1 MSRLQEVSPNAE
13 IVAKDAALAVNIAAA
28 SGLQNVLKS
37 NLGPRGTLKML
48 VGGAGQIKL
57 TKDGNVLLHE
67 MQIQHPTA
75 ALIARTA
82 TAQDEVTGDGTT
94 STVLLCGELLK
105 QAHRYTTEG
114 LHPRVIAD
122 GFDIARDATLAF
134 LEEFKVDYAP
144 KSNSDESAAAV
155 VSDDDATNDIEND
168 SSTTT
173 TNKVL
178 QDRELLTCLASTSL
192 KTKLEH
198 DLADQIATAV
208 VDAIQCIAPKNYTT
222 NTPVDLNMVEI
233 MTMQRKLGSDSRF
246 VNGLVLDHGGRH
258 PDMPKVLMNCHIM
271 TCNVTF
277 EYEKTEVQSGFFY
290 SNADE
295 REKLVESERKWLDER
310 CRAVVDFKRSVCKEG
325 ESFVMINQKGI
336 DPLSLDIFAKEGIL
350 CLRRAKRRNME
361 RLTLACGGS
370 PIHSVED
377 LDADML
383 GFAGKVSE
391 VTLGDDKFTF
401 VEECQH
407 PKSCTLLLQG
417 PNSHTID
424 QIKDAVRDGLRA
436 VKNAIEDQAVVPGAG
451 AFELAAA
458 MHLRNVVAKATKG
471 RAKLGVE
478 AYAEALLVIPK
489 TLAENSGF
497 DVQDCILN
505 LTDAREDSDCT
516 LAVGLDCTSG
526 DPMIPADEGVWD
538 NVRVKRQC
546 LHLSTVLA
554 SQLLLVDEVMRAGK
568 QMGKIPEGADDM

>member
-1 MSRLQEVSPNAE
+1 MSRLQELAPNAE

-105 QAHRYTTEG
+105 QAHRYTSEG

-122 GFDIARDATLAF
+122 GFDIARDATLKF
-134 LEEFKVDYAP
+134 LEEFKVDYSSSSP
-144 KSNSDESAAAV
+144 KNNDNDN
-155 VSDDDATNDIEND
+155 DDDDEPTP
-168 SSTTT
+168 
-173 TNKVL
+173 NKVL
-178 QDRELLTCLASTSL
+178 QDRELLNCLASTSL

-198 DLADQIATAV
+198 DLADQIATAI
-208 VDAIQCIAPKNYTT
+208 VDAIQCIAPLDTT
-222 NTPVDLNMVEI
+222 QSPVDLNMVEI
-233 MTMQRKLGSDSRF
+233 MTMQRKLGTDSRF

-258 PDMPKVLMNCHIM
+258 PDMPKVLHNCHIM

-290 SNADE
+290 SNAEE

-310 CRAVVDFKRSVCKEG
+310 CRAVVDFKRSVCKDG

-377 LDADML
+377 LDPDML

-391 VTLGDDKFTF
+391 VSLGDDKFTF

-417 PNSHTID
+417 PNNHTID

-436 VKNAIEDQAVVPGAG
+436 VKNAIEDQAVVPGGG

-458 MHLRNVVAKATKG
+458 MNLRNVVAKATKG

-497 DVQDCILN
+497 DVQDCILK

-526 DPMIPADEGVWD
+526 DPMIPADEGVYD

-568 QMGKIPEGADDM
+568 QMGKAPGGAEDMM